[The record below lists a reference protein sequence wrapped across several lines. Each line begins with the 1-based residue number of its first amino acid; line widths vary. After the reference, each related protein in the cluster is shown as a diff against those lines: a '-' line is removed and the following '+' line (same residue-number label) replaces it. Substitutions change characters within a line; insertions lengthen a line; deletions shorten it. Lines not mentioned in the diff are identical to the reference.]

1 MIVVLGRIFPA
12 PFYLLPG
19 TANLYVGRRKAH
31 IPDGCD
37 RSRMFYE
44 HDQFVRPHTPSVS
57 QRPIGR
63 FPLALRLAPSI
74 RHGLFSG
81 DSPQKSRTRSAARPH
96 VFDSTADTHNVR
108 QFVTGHCPDEMTPDR
123 IGQGSF
129 LFLGFNHWVT
139 SLSAGSTGL
148 FCLVGIPS
156 AAFMFFSVRCDW
168 HLCKTEDVESP
179 AGRCTYHIWYHLFS
193 YHQSTTPQ
201 GFLQDGKQ
209 HK

>member
-1 MIVVLGRIFPA
+1 MDFRTFQDGMFPKWRRLFLCRA
-12 PFYLLPG
+12 QILPSGSHFPVDLKERVWYDNGVGSDFSGLFFVSLFQPVGTLLPG
-19 TANLYVGRRKAH
+19 GE
-31 IPDGCD
+31 P
-37 RSRMFYE
+37 
-44 HDQFVRPHTPSVS
+44 
-57 QRPIGR
+57 
-63 FPLALRLAPSI
+63 
-74 RHGLFSG
+74 
-81 DSPQKSRTRSAARPH
+81 ARP
-96 VFDSTADTHNVR
+96 VNPDTRGRVSLHSYPH
-108 QFVTGHCPDEMTPDR
+108 QEMTPDIR
-123 IGQGSF
+123 RGSF